1 MMLPEDLAT
10 DPAPQASE
18 PVYAYRRKGLSY
30 FCTCERKQYEEL
42 VTKPNM
48 FEVTVFYPTPQ
59 PTKPCERCAEL
70 EAEAKARKQAQA
82 DLETY
87 KGRCTDLEHQ
97 NERLEAENAK
107 PLRVTRQQAEASADL
122 LNEKQATIAQQAEQL
137 AAAQKVIDAAGNLIA
152 QKGRHNTEIAYKRLA
167 KAIAEQKEGK

>member
-1 MMLPEDLAT
+1 M
-10 DPAPQASE
+10 
-18 PVYAYRRKGLSY
+18 
-30 FCTCERKQYEEL
+30 
-42 VTKPNM
+42 
-48 FEVTVFYPTPQ
+48 
-59 PTKPCERCAEL
+59 
-70 EAEAKARKQAQA
+70 
-82 DLETY
+82 
-87 KGRCTDLEHQ
+87 

-167 KAIAEQKEGK
+167 KAIAEQNEGI